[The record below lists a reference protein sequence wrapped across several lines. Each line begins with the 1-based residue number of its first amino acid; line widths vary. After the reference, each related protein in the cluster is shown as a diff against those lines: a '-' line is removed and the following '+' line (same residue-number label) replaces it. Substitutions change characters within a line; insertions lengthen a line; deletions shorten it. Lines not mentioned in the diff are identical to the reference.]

1 MKRLQDTLCI
11 LRTKNLIDKNLKLLC
26 EKNELVDDEI
36 LPTPVPG
43 SPNMPTKDTIK
54 FLMLFLMVL
63 RKIICDK

>member
-43 SPNMPTKDTIK
+43 SPNMPTKDTIN
-54 FLMLFLMVL
+54 F
-63 RKIICDK
+63 